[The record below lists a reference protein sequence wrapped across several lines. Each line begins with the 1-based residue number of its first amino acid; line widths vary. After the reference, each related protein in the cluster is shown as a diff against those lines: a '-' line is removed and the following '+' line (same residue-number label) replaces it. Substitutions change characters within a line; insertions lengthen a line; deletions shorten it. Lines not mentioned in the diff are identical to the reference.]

1 MWNAKPAKP
10 AKNSFFFLLR
20 LCGLCVP
27 FFAVAHAQ
35 TLAARLAILQAEDRR
50 APTPRDLA
58 LIRSGAHSGDEQ
70 TVRVAVRA
78 LGRLQRPELIPEI
91 APALRHSIPEI
102 RSEAANAIGQAA

>member
-10 AKNSFFFLLR
+10 AKNSFFLLR
-20 LCGLCVP
+20 RLCALCGLCVP

-91 APALRHSIPEI
+91 APALRHSVPEI
-102 RSEAANAIGQAA
+102 RSEA

>member
-10 AKNSFFFLLR
+10 AENSFSLLLR
-20 LCGLCVP
+20 LCALCGLCVP
-27 FFAVAHAQ
+27 CFGVAQA
-35 TLAARLAILQAEDRR
+35 LAARLAILQAEDRR

-91 APALRHSIPEI
+91 APALRHSVPEI
-102 RSEAANAIGQAA
+102 RSEA